1 MRTGKTQV
9 PEKQTRKRGLK
20 FCPKCGSTDVFWAQ
34 GMPQFWSLW
43 QCKNCGYNG
52 ALILEDGNLA
62 AVLTEKWETRR
73 GKSTETFDHKG

>member
-1 MRTGKTQV
+1 MRVSKAQV
-9 PEKQTRKRGLK
+9 PGNRKRKLALK

-43 QCKNCGYNG
+43 QCRKCSYYG

-62 AVLTEKWETRR
+62 TVLQEKWEANRSA
-73 GKSTETFDHKG
+73 GPKH

>member
-1 MRTGKTQV
+1 MRVSKAQV
-9 PEKQTRKRGLK
+9 PGNRKRKLALK

-43 QCKNCGYNG
+43 QCKNCNYYG

-62 AVLTEKWETRR
+62 TVLQQKWEANRSADS
-73 GKSTETFDHKG
+73 KP

>member
-1 MRTGKTQV
+1 MRVSKAQV
-9 PEKQTRKRGLK
+9 PGNRKRKLALK

-43 QCKNCGYNG
+43 QCRNCSYYG

-62 AVLTEKWETRR
+62 TVLQEKWEANRSAGPKR
-73 GKSTETFDHKG
+73 